1 MYDFTLVKRKD
12 LEKMTKISCD
22 LESERAKELD
32 TLLTLI
38 KPKIIDYVE
47 KSDPKDPKYEIGSL
61 GTYQSPEFLKSQ
73 FTENNDLDKGIKGD
87 NEKLFDT
94 IDQVLKYSVN
104 TWNPGF
110 LDKLYASSNPIGVI
124 SDLVL
129 SILNT
134 NSHVYTVS
142 PVLSVLENYI
152 GRKYA
157 QLFFE
162 DDKDTCG
169 GLTFS
174 GGSWSNITSMQI
186 ARALKYPDTKEKG
199 NGKYKFAIYTSE
211 HCHYSVIKGAILL
224 GLGSL
229 NVFKIKIL
237 GDGSMD
243 VKDLEKVMGET
254 VEQGYTPLYINA
266 TAGTTVFGSFDPF
279 EEISKVAKKYDSWFH
294 IDGSWGGNVVFSET
308 HKTKLKGSKLADSVT
323 VNPHKML
330 GIPTT
335 CSFLLLPHV
344 LYFQKSMS
352 LAAPYLFH
360 GRESYDDD
368 IENFDLAD
376 GTMGCGR
383 RADSFKFYM
392 GWLYYG
398 QEGFAKRVDHAFE
411 IAEDFI
417 QKISKN
423 PNFKLV
429 IGNEKELPACLQVCF
444 YYKPDGFVGNDYT
457 EITRFIS
464 RELHKRG
471 KYLVDFSPNPTDKN
485 NKGEFFR
492 VVFNSPILTDT
503 VVDDLINS
511 IIEVGAE
518 YKK

>member
-1 MYDFTLVKRKD
+1 
-12 LEKMTKISCD
+12 MTKISCD
-22 LESERAKELD
+22 IESDRVAELD
-32 TLLTLI
+32 KLLGLI
-38 KPKIIDYVE
+38 KPKILHYID
-47 KSDPKDPKYEIGSL
+47 KADPNSSNYETDSL
-61 GTYQSPEFLKSQ
+61 GKYHSPEFLKNQ
-73 FTENNDLDKGIKGD
+73 FTDDKQLDSGIKGD
-87 NEKLFDT
+87 YEKLSST

-110 LDKLYASSNPIGVI
+110 LDKLYASNNPIGVI
-124 SDLVL
+124 SDLIL

-142 PVLSVLENYI
+142 PALSVLENYI

-157 QLFFE
+157 QLFF
-162 DDKDTCG
+162 DDDQETCG

-186 ARALKYPDTKEKG
+186 ARALKYPDTKENG
-199 NGKYKFAIYTSE
+199 NANYKFAIYTSE
-211 HCHYSVIKGAILL
+211 HCHYSVVKGAILL

-237 GDGSMD
+237 PDGSMD
-243 VKDLEKVMGET
+243 VNNLSKVIESS
-254 VEQGYTPLYINA
+254 VEQGYTPLYINGS
-266 TAGTTVFGSFDPF
+266 AGTTVFGSYDPF
-279 EEISKVAKKYDSWFH
+279 EEISKVAKKFDCWFH

-308 HKTKLKGSKLADSVT
+308 HKSKMKGSKLADSVT

-330 GIPTT
+330 GIPAT

-344 LYFQKSMS
+344 LHFQKSMS
-352 LAAPYLFH
+352 LSAPYLFH
-360 GRESYDDD
+360 GRESDDD
-368 IENFDLAD
+368 SIENYDLAD

-398 QEGFAKRVDHAFE
+398 KDGFADRVDHAFA
-411 IAEDFI
+411 IAKDFVE
-417 QKISKN
+417 KISKN
-423 PNFKLV
+423 SKFKLV
-429 IGNEKELPACLQVCF
+429 IGSEKDLPACLQVCF
-444 YYKPDGFVGNDYT
+444 YYKPSDYTDHDNT

-471 KYLVDFSPNPTDKN
+471 RYLVDFSPNPTDKN
-485 NKGEFFR
+485 NEGEFFR
-492 VVFNSPILTDT
+492 VVFNSPTLTDS